1 MYIQYINVCSIHL
14 LAVQVQLVIQDTGV
28 QTLEDI
34 AQGSMADSSQSVV
47 VRNLITD
54 NELEVATETKQK

>member
-1 MYIQYINVCSIHL
+1 MYIQYGSSHL
-14 LAVQVQLVIQDTGV
+14 LAVQVQLAIQDTGV

-34 AQGSMADSSQSVV
+34 AQGSMADSSQLVV

-54 NELEVATETKQK
+54 NELEVATETK

>member
-1 MYIQYINVCSIHL
+1 MYIQYINVCSSHL
-14 LAVQVQLVIQDTGV
+14 LAVQVQRVIQDTGV

-34 AQGSMADSSQSVV
+34 AQGSTADSSQLVV